1 MIDGSAPLVSLLEGL
16 GADRSDHE
24 LLDVDVGV
32 GVSATVENVHHRN
45 GEHVGVRSA
54 QVLVERKVGR
64 VSGSVSG
71 GQGDTEDGV
80 GAQLALVVRAVEL
93 DHDLVDDALLAGVAA
108 EHLLGDLLVDVLNSL
123 ENALAGVA
131 LLVAVAQLN
140 GLELTGRRAGGNRSA
155 GLGAVVEDHLD
166 LNGRVAAGVEDLTG
180 FDEFDGCHGP
190 TFQRGSLRPPQ
201 SVSKPADQR
210 YFRAPRH
217 LSSWPSEGFR

>member
-1 MIDGSAPLVSLLEGL
+1 M
-16 GADRSDHE
+16 
-24 LLDVDVGV
+24 
-32 GVSATVENVHHRN
+32 
-45 GEHVGVRSA
+45 GVRSA

-155 GLGAVVEDHLD
+155 GLGAVEDHLD

-201 SVSKPADQR
+201 SVSKPANQR